1 MHKELNSKVGLGGYQ
16 ANEKECVETQL
27 GKECELNWVC
37 CHQVQGG
44 RSMENGVYSPKAKVY
59 QKTKYVLPFHLI

>member
-1 MHKELNSKVGLGGYQ
+1 MHKELNSKVGLGGDQ
-16 ANEKECVETQL
+16 ANEKECAETQL
-27 GKECELNWVC
+27 GKERELC

-59 QKTKYVLPFHLI
+59 